1 MRCPLS
7 VLART
12 EALARFSDNRQR
24 CLPRRP
30 RRRPLPS
37 ITCVLPS
44 SSTASLDCLVN
55 SSWAARRGAPEKKN
69 LGAPGGPSR
78 SSVRRLSSAQ
88 VMISQ
93 FVGSS
98 PESGSGMTVQ
108 SLLGIPSLPSVSLPC
123 LCPLSLS
130 KEINFQKKEKEKPEN
145 GICYEEAEGLS
156 DSHWVTSKK
165 RASALPGCMESSM
178 CAAVGGVRRK

>member
-24 CLPRRP
+24 CRP
-30 RRRPLPS
+30 RHPRWRPLPS
-37 ITCVLPS
+37 IRCVLPS

-55 SSWAARRGAPEKKN
+55 SSWAARRGAPEEKN

-78 SSVRRLSSAQ
+78 LSVQCLVSAQ

-93 FVGSS
+93 FVSSS

-108 SLLGIPSLPSVSLPC
+108 SLLGIPSLSLCVPPLLMPSFSLKRNK
-123 LCPLSLS
+123 L
-130 KEINFQKKEKEKPEN
+130 
-145 GICYEEAEGLS
+145 
-156 DSHWVTSKK
+156 SKK
-165 RASALPGCMESSM
+165 RE
-178 CAAVGGVRRK
+178 RKTREWHLL